1 MPDAAQ
7 PIPVR
12 FSQRNSAHTT
22 TSDIVGA
29 VVGSAVPLCGRV
41 RGFSAMDERD
51 REPTSPKRSRRRV
64 GVIVTTLAILGVAA
78 GSSCADSYR
87 RSFKDGFPGG
97 SQGFSLAVP
106 ETKGDGTGTAE
117 DNFRGVM
124 GRYHMDEQDID
135 CMVRLAFES
144 ASTTVLGGNLVH
156 TWTGDQLNS
165 YAASC
170 NIDFSKLWYTTD

>member
-1 MPDAAQ
+1 
-7 PIPVR
+7 
-12 FSQRNSAHTT
+12 
-22 TSDIVGA
+22 
-29 VVGSAVPLCGRV
+29 
-41 RGFSAMDERD
+41 MDEHH
-51 REPTSPKRSRRRV
+51 REPTSPRRPRRRV
-64 GVIVTTLAILGVAA
+64 GIIVTTLAILGVAA

-117 DNFRGVM
+117 DNFRSAM
-124 GRYHMDEQDID
+124 SQYHMHEQDID
-135 CMVRLAFES
+135 CMVRHAFEN
-144 ASTTVLGGNLVH
+144 ASTTVLGGTLVH

-170 NIDFSKLWYTTD
+170 NIDFSKLWYMTD